1 MLYVVGATHPF
12 EGEWVGVYVGGGAVA
27 VAHTVAALRVAWHFA
42 WASGGEVG
50 PGGDRTG
57 GVAAAAAAAAAMKKA
72 KKGGKA

>member
-50 PGGDRTG
+50 TG
-57 GVAAAAAAAAAMKKA
+57 GVAAAAAASAAMKKA